1 MYAIITLKDI
11 SDFVCSKSL
20 VVVCIDMKNQRSNML
35 IFSDTWCGFS
45 REMFVISASVDP
57 KNPAEGFDAVLET
70 ELMYSG

>member
-1 MYAIITLKDI
+1 
-11 SDFVCSKSL
+11 
-20 VVVCIDMKNQRSNML
+20 ML
-35 IFSDTWCGFS
+35 IFPDTWCGFS